1 MTAGRGATSE
11 ACVAGAVTSTSVDPS
26 EVAYY
31 ERLAHLWWDRT
42 GPFWP
47 LHRLNELRI
56 GYIRDSACRHFGLDA
71 RAGRPLAGLRVLDI
85 GCGGGILSESMA
97 RFGALVHGVDV
108 TAKNVRVARQHAQEN
123 GVAVSYEET
132 TVEALARR
140 GEAYDLVLNMEVVE
154 HVADLDGFL
163 AACAATVRPG
173 GQMVVA
179 TINRNPV
186 SWLFA
191 IVGAE
196 YVLRWLPR
204 GTHRWDR
211 FRKPRELEAILQRH
225 GLTATDAV
233 GVRVNPLTRRF
244 SLTAWQGVNFMMT
257 FTRGAGVGEQ
267 AIGRGLEA

>member
-1 MTAGRGATSE
+1 MAA
-11 ACVAGAVTSTSVDPS
+11 VASASVDPS

-56 GYIRDSACRHFGLDA
+56 GYIRDEACRHFRLDPHA
-71 RAGRPLAGLRVLDI
+71 AQPLAGLRVLDI

-97 RFGALVHGVDV
+97 RLGALVHGIDV
-108 TAKNVRVARQHAQEN
+108 AGKNVRVARQHAQEH
-123 GVAVSYEET
+123 GLAVTYEEA
-132 TVEALARR
+132 TVEAVAGR
-140 GEAYDLVLNMEVVE
+140 GERYDLVLNMEVVE

-186 SWLFA
+186 SWLVA

-204 GTHRWDR
+204 GTHRWER
-211 FRKPRELEAILQRH
+211 FRRPREIEAILLRH
-225 GLTATDAV
+225 GLTATAAI
-233 GVRVNPLTRRF
+233 GVKVNPLTRRF
-244 SLTAWQGVNFMMT
+244 SLTAWQAVNFMMT
-257 FTRGAGVGEQ
+257 FSRGAWTGAQ
-267 AIGRGLEA
+267 AGG